1 MARFTQ
7 GEWQSN
13 GGLVRTVDANNIT
26 VAKIATLEGEFGSEE
41 KAANGQLIAA
51 APALFLALHNLASLI
66 ESIRDDAVSARMGFG
81 ASEAEKKER
90 VRVLTGYIEAN
101 AEKIDEALEVAITA
115 LAKAPAPEKQFETA

>member
-1 MARFTQ
+1 MTRFTQ

-13 GGLVRTVDANNIT
+13 GGLVRTVDPNNIT

-51 APALFLALHNLASLI
+51 APDLHAALHQLASVL
-66 ESIRDDAVSARMGFG
+66 EAIRDDSISARMGFG
-81 ASEAEKKER
+81 ASAAEKKER
-90 VRVLTGYIEAN
+90 ARVLTGYVEAN
-101 AEKIDEALEVAITA
+101 AEKIDEALEAAIAA